1 MGYILALDQGTTSSR
16 SILYNTS
23 GEKVA
28 VAQQEFTQYFPRP
41 GWVEHDPVEIWT
53 SQLAT
58 ARDVLKHAGVQAQN
72 VAAIGI
78 TNQRETIVLWD
89 RKTGTPVAPA
99 IVWQDRRTADFCQ
112 QLKAEGFEQH
122 VRATTGLVCDPY
134 FSGTKLHWLLEHVD
148 GARQR
153 AQAGE
158 LLAGT
163 IDSWL
168 LYNLTGGRVHATDY
182 SNASRTMLYDIQ
194 TLQWDA
200 NMLERLAIPGSMLPR
215 VFDSSGHFGDTD
227 TALLGAAIP
236 VMGIA
241 GDQQAALFG
250 QLCFTPGQAKNTYGT
265 GCFMLMQTGQSPVF
279 TDSGLLTTLAWGRD
293 GQVVYALEGS
303 VFIAGAAIQWLRD
316 GLGIIGSAPE
326 SGEIAA
332 SLQDNGD
339 VYLVPAFAGLGT
351 PHWDPTAR
359 GVLIGLTRGTH
370 RAHLVRAA
378 LEAIAFQSREALD
391 EMQRMSGIT
400 LSELRVDGGAVAN
413 DFLMQFQADLL
424 GVPVM
429 RPDDLEST
437 ARGAAYLAGLAA
449 SVWDEQ
455 TLHALRATAQA
466 FAPAMEE
473 AARNRLFRRWQ
484 QAVERAKGWA

>member
-250 QLCFTPGQAKNTYGT
+250 QLCFTPGQAKN
-265 GCFMLMQTGQSPVF
+265 
-279 TDSGLLTTLAWGRD
+279 
-293 GQVVYALEGS
+293 
-303 VFIAGAAIQWLRD
+303 
-316 GLGIIGSAPE
+316 
-326 SGEIAA
+326 
-332 SLQDNGD
+332 
-339 VYLVPAFAGLGT
+339 
-351 PHWDPTAR
+351 
-359 GVLIGLTRGTH
+359 
-370 RAHLVRAA
+370 
-378 LEAIAFQSREALD
+378 
-391 EMQRMSGIT
+391 
-400 LSELRVDGGAVAN
+400 
-413 DFLMQFQADLL
+413 
-424 GVPVM
+424 
-429 RPDDLEST
+429 
-437 ARGAAYLAGLAA
+437 
-449 SVWDEQ
+449 
-455 TLHALRATAQA
+455 
-466 FAPAMEE
+466 
-473 AARNRLFRRWQ
+473 
-484 QAVERAKGWA
+484 

>member
-1 MGYILALDQGTTSSR
+1 
-16 SILYNTS
+16 
-23 GEKVA
+23 
-28 VAQQEFTQYFPRP
+28 
-41 GWVEHDPVEIWT
+41 
-53 SQLAT
+53 
-58 ARDVLKHAGVQAQN
+58 
-72 VAAIGI
+72 
-78 TNQRETIVLWD
+78 
-89 RKTGTPVAPA
+89 
-99 IVWQDRRTADFCQ
+99 
-112 QLKAEGFEQH
+112 
-122 VRATTGLVCDPY
+122 
-134 FSGTKLHWLLEHVD
+134 
-148 GARQR
+148 
-153 AQAGE
+153 
-158 LLAGT
+158 
-163 IDSWL
+163 
-168 LYNLTGGRVHATDY
+168 
-182 SNASRTMLYDIQ
+182 
-194 TLQWDA
+194 
-200 NMLERLAIPGSMLPR
+200 
-215 VFDSSGHFGDTD
+215 
-227 TALLGAAIP
+227 
-236 VMGIA
+236 
-241 GDQQAALFG
+241 
-250 QLCFTPGQAKNTYGT
+250 
-265 GCFMLMQTGQSPVF
+265 MLMQTGQAPVF

-293 GQVVYALEGS
+293 GQVAYALEGS

-316 GLGIIGSAPE
+316 GLGIIGSAAE

-378 LEAIAFQSREALD
+378 LEAIAFQSREVLD

-413 DFLMQFQADLL
+413 DFLIQFQADLL

-466 FAPAMEE
+466 FAPSMEE